1 METLFTVDAIRR
13 VPLFAMLTVAQAQA
27 VAEVIVRQHLR
38 RGDLIVQ
45 QGRKSEALFILLSG
59 RALVVMTDL
68 RGREVVLAVLKA
80 GDYIGEMSLIDDKP
94 HSASVVVDAA
104 ADVLVLGR
112 GAFATC
118 LPRNANLTYMVLRG
132 LVARLRGANR
142 QIESL
147 ALFDVHGRVA
157 RALIDMAE
165 AHGGDRRV
173 PAGLSRTSLA
183 KMVGASREMV
193 GRVLKN
199 LEERELIQ
207 PQPDGTLL
215 IRGPLELVDN

>member
-1 METLFTVDAIRR
+1 MEPLFTVDAIRR
-13 VPLFAMLTVAQAQA
+13 VPLFSMLTVAQAQA
-27 VAEVIVRQHLR
+27 IADVIVRQRLR
-38 RGDLIVQ
+38 RGELIVQ

-59 RALVVMTDL
+59 RALVVATDA
-68 RGREVVLAVLKA
+68 RGREVVLSVLKA
-80 GDYIGEMSLIDDKP
+80 GDYVGEMSLIDDKP
-94 HSASVVVDAA
+94 HSASVMVDAA

-157 RALIDMAE
+157 RVLIDLAE
-165 AHGGDRRV
+165 AHGHARVV
-173 PAGLSRTSLA
+173 PAGISRTTLA

-207 PQPDGTLL
+207 TQPDGTML
-215 IRGPLELVDN
+215 IRGPLEQVED